1 MRRWC
6 CNVSQNVVLPFRRGS
21 SWGHIVLGLLM
32 VLVIMLI
39 VLPVVLVVGMSFSNS
54 EMLAFPPRGL
64 SLRHYRT
71 FFEDQ
76 SWFQPA
82 LLSLKY
88 AVLSTT
94 VKVTL
99 GTLASLALVRGRFRG
114 KRIIN
119 LMLLSPMIVTPII
132 IAVAAYNVYVR
143 FQLVGTTLGVVL
155 AHTVLGIPMVVLVI
169 TATLYRFDTNLELA
183 AMSLGA
189 NRLTTFWRITFPLIR
204 VGIAVAATF
213 AFIDSFNEL
222 IVTNFLVGTRSLTLP
237 VQIYTGLRY
246 TLSPVIASIS
256 SLMVGMSLLGLITI
270 GILQRRQ

>member
-1 MRRWC
+1 
-6 CNVSQNVVLPFRRGS
+6 
-21 SWGHIVLGLLM
+21 M
-32 VLVIMLI
+32 VLVIMLM

-119 LMLLSPMIVTPII
+119 LMLLSPMIVPPII

>member
-1 MRRWC
+1 M
-6 CNVSQNVVLPFRRGS
+6 SQNVVLPFRRGS

-32 VLVIMLI
+32 VLVIMLM

-119 LMLLSPMIVTPII
+119 LMLLSPMIVPPII